1 MDEPFEVFG
10 PAYLFVDE
18 RLELFLSDRMGVMT
32 AELAPAVRSALVLYV
47 TLYGIAI
54 VRGAITE
61 PVLDFAVRSLKLAIV
76 SLLST
81 TVAYQTYVTDPLFR
95 GLPNALAA
103 AVGGGGAADIGGA
116 FDQFYARAAFLAE
129 NVAQEASWTHFG
141 PWILSAVI
149 YVAAALTAALGFG
162 VTLLAKLALALLIAL
177 GPIFIACAL
186 FDVTRRFF
194 FGWLAQAINYLVL
207 FALILAVLQLVLGLV
222 AGQWS
227 RIEGGD
233 PVAGGLVFVALC
245 LLAMIFFLQTPT
257 IASGIAGGASAG
269 LADFANA
276 AATSRSYLF
285 TPRRGRR

>member
-1 MDEPFEVFG
+1 
-10 PAYLFVDE
+10 
-18 RLELFLSDRMGVMT
+18 
-32 AELAPAVRSALVLYV
+32 
-47 TLYGIAI
+47 
-54 VRGAITE
+54 
-61 PVLDFAVRSLKLAIV
+61 
-76 SLLST
+76 
-81 TVAYQTYVTDPLFR
+81 
-95 GLPNALAA
+95 
-103 AVGGGGAADIGGA
+103 
-116 FDQFYARAAFLAE
+116 
-129 NVAQEASWTHFG
+129 
-141 PWILSAVI
+141 VI

-177 GPIFIACAL
+177 GPLFIACAL
-186 FDVTRRFF
+186 FNVTRRFF

-207 FALILAVLQLVLGLV
+207 FALILAVLQLVLALV

-276 AATSRSYLF
+276 AATSRNYLF
-285 TPRRGRR
+285 TPRGGRR